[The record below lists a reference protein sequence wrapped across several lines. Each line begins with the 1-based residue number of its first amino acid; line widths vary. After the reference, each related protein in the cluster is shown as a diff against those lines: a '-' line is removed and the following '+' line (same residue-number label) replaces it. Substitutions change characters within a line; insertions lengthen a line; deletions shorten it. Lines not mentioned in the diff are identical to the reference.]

1 MMTKCWNG
9 QPDERPTF
17 QQLRAS
23 LEESETHREAY
34 VDFGCYTNV
43 GSHQQSAYQLV
54 NLPPTEE
61 DIIIAAADTTTR

>member
-1 MMTKCWNG
+1 MMLKCWNS

-17 QQLRAS
+17 QQLRSS

-34 VDFGCYTNV
+34 VDFGCYSAV
-43 GSHQQSAYQLV
+43 GGAQSTYQLV

-61 DIIIAAADTTTR
+61 EIVAADSTAR

>member
-1 MMTKCWNG
+1 MMLKCWNG

-17 QQLRAS
+17 QQLRTS

-34 VDFGCYTNV
+34 VDFGCYTTV
-43 GSHQQSAYQLV
+43 GTQSVYQLV

-61 DIIIAAADTTTR
+61 DIAAIDTNTW

>member
-1 MMTKCWNG
+1 MVKCWNG

-43 GSHQQSAYQLV
+43 GGNQSAYQLV

-61 DIIIAAADTTTR
+61 DIVAAADTTR